1 MTSSKYQPSRTSNHV
16 SSDDNRI
23 DRNEEIK
30 DYQREPLKPLSL
42 LNKNNISLTNRND
55 ETKSV
60 GGAQM
65 VVIPKSNVTLTDHI
79 HAVRIDKMLKI
90 EADCQSVKISPSK
103 PNRTVQHVSQK
114 GQMIVMNKANL
125 QLLNS
130 ENDNIS
136 FAVPA
141 TSGVSNSLNMLPG
154 VKKIKGSTI

>member
-1 MTSSKYQPSRTSNHV
+1 
-16 SSDDNRI
+16 
-23 DRNEEIK
+23 
-30 DYQREPLKPLSL
+30 
-42 LNKNNISLTNRND
+42 
-55 ETKSV
+55 
-60 GGAQM
+60 M

-136 FAVPA
+136 FSVPA